1 MKPQYWFGE
10 WKDGELTAAQAAALC
25 RKAAGLRQQVADY
38 PLDKVLRLLSR
49 TGERWADPSYRLRRA
64 AEKTLPRVTG
74 FSPAMVR
81 LGLRELCWTF
91 EADLLRRK
99 MDAELPG
106 HEGLGAKRWEPL
118 GTVLHVLAGNVF
130 VGAAGSLVE
139 GLLTRNVNILKMSSS
154 EGAFLPLLIESLRE
168 SDEDGFISRSLAVV
182 QFSQKQTDV
191 IAEFKREAD
200 GIVVW
205 GGESAVRGWRD
216 GLPARSR
223 LIVFGPKLSVA
234 VATRRGLAERTP
246 EDLAR
251 RLAREMS
258 IWDQNACTAPQAC
271 YVEGE
276 AQARRLLEALPKA
289 LDQTGRDMPAGGVDA
304 DAAVEIQKLRGVA
317 EVAEVRG
324 EGALRASAR
333 RLDWTVILDRDLTLS
348 PSPLHRTLR
357 LVPFKRL
364 PDVLEQLASLR
375 GYIQTVGL
383 AAGEAEGEA
392 LADRFSDAGALRVL
406 ELGHMAEGEID
417 DPHDG
422 AQDLPQFMRL
432 VLRRLPGRGDWTS
445 AERLSREKRQTLVDA
460 RLRRLMDAA
469 RRSRFYGRRL
479 KGLRV
484 ETAADLVRVPELTR
498 DQMEANMPPQG
509 EGLAT
514 GAWSGGYVSR
524 SGGSTGAPKFSV
536 YDQRDWEAMIAGGA
550 EVFRGLGLAPSDRL
564 ANFMLAGDLYGSFVS
579 FDHVNDRLGLAT
591 FAFAGNSKPETFVEV
606 WRKFRLNAA
615 QGIPTFL
622 VPFLR
627 QAKALEPRLALEKV
641 VYAGSPMSA
650 SDYDWLKSAL
660 RVERIASVIG
670 ANDGGQLGYQC
681 ACMRGPLHHAIDE
694 FNWIEV
700 VDEKGRP
707 VRDGETGRIL
717 ITSLLKY
724 AFPLIRYAIGD
735 AGRIVNGPCACGRP
749 ARRFELLGR
758 CDDMV
763 AVGNMNVRHRDFVA
777 ALKGLPV
784 SAVQV
789 AALGGEE
796 GESLAVRVETPAK
809 DGPALEKRLRHAL
822 LHGLEKLQSRLA
834 DGSLRELALSL
845 HKPGE
850 LPRNP
855 RTGKLKS
862 PVDERA

>member
-1 MKPQYWFGE
+1 MKSQYWFGE
-10 WKDGELTAAQAAALC
+10 WKDGDLSAAQAAALC
-25 RKAAGLRQQVADY
+25 RQAAGLRQAVADY
-38 PLDKVLRLLSR
+38 PPDKVLRLLSR
-49 TGERWADPSYRLRRA
+49 VQERWRDPSYSLRRA
-64 AEKTLPRVTG
+64 AERSLPGVTG

-91 EADLLRRK
+91 DADLLRRK
-99 MDAELPG
+99 LDAELPG

-154 EGAFLPLLIESLRE
+154 EGVFLPLLVESLRE
-168 SDEDGFISRSLAVV
+168 CDEDGVVSKSLAVV
-182 QFSQKQTDV
+182 RFGSGQADV
-191 IAEFKREAD
+191 LSTFKREAD

-216 GLPARSR
+216 GLPARTR
-223 LIVFGPKLSVA
+223 LVVFGPKLSVA
-234 VATRRGLAERTP
+234 VVTRKGLAGRGP
-246 EDLAR
+246 EELAR
-251 RLAREMS
+251 RLAGEMS

-276 AQARRLLEALPKA
+276 AEARRLLEALPQA
-289 LDQTGRDMPAGGVDA
+289 LDKTGRVTPPGEVDA
-304 DAAVEIQKLRGVA
+304 DAAVEIRKLRGIA
-317 EVAEVRG
+317 EIAEARD
-324 EGALRASAR
+324 EGVLREAAR
-333 RLDWTVILDRDLTLS
+333 RLDWTVILDRDLALT

-357 LVPFKRL
+357 VVPFRKL
-364 PDVLEQLASLR
+364 ADVLGQLSSLR
-375 GYIQTVGL
+375 GYLQTVGL

-432 VLRRLPGRGDWTS
+432 VLRRLTGRPDWTP
-445 AERLSREKRQTLVDA
+445 AERLTRERRRALIDA
-460 RLRRLMDAA
+460 RLRRLIDAA

-484 ETAADLVRVPELTR
+484 ETVADLVRVPELTR
-498 DQMEANMPPQG
+498 DEMEANMPPQG
-509 EGLAT
+509 GGLGT
-514 GAWSGGYVSR
+514 GDWAGGYVSR

-536 YDQRDWEAMIAGGA
+536 YDKRDWEAMIAGGA
-550 EVFRGLGLAPSDRL
+550 EVFRGLGLEASDRL
-564 ANFMLAGDLYGSFVS
+564 GNFMLAGDLYGSFVS
-579 FDHVNDRLGLAT
+579 FDHVNDRLGLT
-591 FAFAGNSKPETFVEV
+591 SFGFAGNSKPETFAEV
-606 WRKFRLNAA
+606 WRKFRINAVE
-615 QGIPTFL
+615 GIPTFL

-627 QAKALEPRLALEKV
+627 RAKEAEPRLSLEKV

-650 SDYDWLKSAL
+650 ADCDWLKSAL
-660 RVERIASVIG
+660 KVRRVASVIG

-681 ACMRGPLHHAIDE
+681 AHMRGPLHHAIDE
-694 FNWIEV
+694 FNWVEV
-700 VDEKGRP
+700 VDDRGRP
-707 VRDGETGRIL
+707 VPNGETGRIL

-724 AFPLIRYAIGD
+724 AYPLIRYAIGD
-735 AGRIVNGPCACGRP
+735 AGRIVRGACPCGRP

-758 CDDMV
+758 CDDAV

-784 SAVQV
+784 SALQV

-796 GESLAVRVETPAK
+796 GESLAVRVEASSSSLE
-809 DGPALEKRLRHAL
+809 LEKRLRRAL
-822 LHGLEKLQSRLA
+822 LAGMDKLKERLE
-834 DGSLRELALSL
+834 DGSLRELSLSL

>member
-1 MKPQYWFGE
+1 MRSQYLFGE
-10 WKDGELTAAQAAALC
+10 WKDGELSAAGAAALC

-49 TGERWADPSYRLRRA
+49 MKARWEDPSYGPRRA
-64 AEKTLPRVTG
+64 AEKALPAVTG

-91 EADLLRRK
+91 DADLLRRK
-99 MDAELPG
+99 LDAELPG

-118 GTVLHVLAGNVF
+118 GAVLHVLAGNVF

-154 EGAFLPLLIESLRE
+154 EGVFLPLLVESLRE
-168 SDEDGFISRSLAVV
+168 CDEDGVLSRSLAVV
-182 QFSQKQTDV
+182 RFGSGQTDV
-191 IAEFKREAD
+191 IETFKREAD

-216 GLPARSR
+216 GLPARAR

-234 VATRRGLAERTP
+234 VVTRKGLAAQGPQE
-246 EDLAR
+246 LAR
-251 RLAREMS
+251 RLAQDLS

-276 AQARRLLEALPKA
+276 QAARKLLEALPKA
-289 LDQTGRDMPAGGVDA
+289 LDEQGRAMPSGEVGA
-304 DAAVEIQKLRGVA
+304 DAAVEIQKLRGIA
-317 EVAEVRG
+317 EIAEARG
-324 EGALRASAR
+324 EGALREAAK
-333 RLDWTVILDRDLTLS
+333 RLDWTVILDRDLELT

-357 LVPFKRL
+357 LVPFRKAA
-364 PDVLEQLASLR
+364 DVLEQLCVLR

-383 AAGEAEGEA
+383 AAGEEEGEE
-392 LADRFSDAGALRVL
+392 LADRLSDAGALRVL
-406 ELGHMAEGEID
+406 ALGGMAGGEID

-422 AQDLPQFMRL
+422 AQDLPQLMRL
-432 VLRRLPGRGDWTS
+432 VLRRLPGRADWTP
-445 AERLSREKRQTLVDA
+445 AERLSREKRQELIDA
-460 RLRRLMDAA
+460 RLRRLIDAA
-469 RRSRFYGRRL
+469 RKSHFYGARL
-479 KGLRV
+479 KGVRIDGV
-484 ETAADLVRVPELTR
+484 KDLVRVPELTR
-498 DQMEANMPPQG
+498 EEMEANMPPQG
-509 EGLAT
+509 EGLST
-514 GAWSGGYVSR
+514 GPWSGGYVSR

-536 YDQRDWEAMIAGGA
+536 YDKRDWEAMISGGA
-550 EVFRGLGLAPSDRL
+550 DVFRALGLEDSDRL

-579 FDHVNDRLGLAT
+579 FDHVNDRLGLTT
-591 FAFAGNSKPETFVEV
+591 FGFAGNSKPETFAEV
-606 WRKFRLNAA
+606 WRKFRINAVE
-615 QGIPTFL
+615 GIPTFL

-627 QAKALEPRLALEKV
+627 KAKALEPRLTLEKV

-650 SDYDWLKSAL
+650 ADYDWLKSAL
-660 RVERIASVIG
+660 KVGRIASVIG

-681 ACMRGPLHHAIDE
+681 AHMRGPLHHAVDE
-694 FNWIEV
+694 FNWIEI
-700 VDEKGRP
+700 VDDRGRP
-707 VRDGETGRIL
+707 VRDGQAGRIL

-724 AFPLIRYAIGD
+724 AYPLIRYAIGD
-735 AGRIVNGPCACGRP
+735 AGRIVPGACPCGRP

-758 CDDMV
+758 CDDAV
-763 AVGNMNVRHRDFVA
+763 AVGNMNVRHRDFVS

-784 SAVQV
+784 SALQV

-796 GESLAVRVETPAK
+796 GESLTVRIESSSP
-809 DGPALEKRLRHAL
+809 GPELEKRARRVL
-822 LHGLEKLQSRLA
+822 LAGLEKLRERLE
-834 DGSLRELALSL
+834 DGSLRELSLSV

-862 PVDERA
+862 PVDERG